1 MLEIVTESATEA
13 HGQAGDS
20 PLAAMAPVESSHRIV
35 LPRRPGESPF
45 APRQYCYAASK
56 SGVVPSLPL
65 TASGVSQRDESSD
78 AQRNAA

>member
-1 MLEIVTESATEA
+1 MLKTVAERATEA
-13 HGQAGDS
+13 HLQAGGAPVS
-20 PLAAMAPVESSHRIV
+20 AMVLVESSHRIV
-35 LPRRPGESPF
+35 LPRRSGESPF

-56 SGVVPSLPL
+56 SGVVPSAL